1 MAKTVN
7 DAHLSLAYRLGATS
21 VPSSSTEKAK
31 RLQWFV
37 EAINNAISD
46 QNFWFMKDKHFDTT
60 VADQSDYSYPTDLKS
75 IIQIKVDDYKYESV
89 IDEEVY
95 RKFEMPSSP
104 VPILPAYM
112 ARSWFDMDNKF
123 WLVPIPSA
131 APTSYTVGLVQSSG
145 TATATSTTAHGFSRG
160 YNVTIAGADQTEYNG
175 SFEILTVPSTTT
187 FTFSVDS
194 TATSPATGTITAVR
208 KNIEVWYYKKPTE
221 PTSDSS
227 SIVLP
232 DEYMGILVAYGEG
245 RYWSAAHKRAKA
257 ADAFLEYET
266 LIDKMKNENI
276 RRKFQ
281 SNI

>member
-7 DAHLSLAYRLGATS
+7 DAHLALAYRLGATS
-21 VPSSSTEKAK
+21 VPSASTEKAK

-37 EAINNAISD
+37 EGLDNAIGE
-46 QNFWFMKDKHFDTT
+46 QTFWFMKDKHFDTT
-60 VADQSDYSYPTDLKS
+60 VANQSDYSYPTDNKF
-75 IIQIKVDDYKYESV
+75 IIQIKVDGYKYEKV
-89 IDEEVY
+89 PEEEVY
-95 RKFEMPSSP
+95 NKFEMPTSP

-123 WLVPIPSA
+123 WLVPIPSS
-131 APTSYTVGLVQSSG
+131 APTALSVGLVQTSG
-145 TATATSTTAHGFSRG
+145 TATATSTTAHGLVRG
-160 YNVTIAGADQTEYNG
+160 NYVTISGANETEYNG
-175 SFEILTVPSTTT
+175 AMEVLTVPSTTT

-194 TATSPATGTITAVR
+194 SATSPATGTITATE
-208 KNIEVWYYKKPTE
+208 KNIKIWYYKKATQPTGD
-221 PTSDSS
+221 TS
-227 SIVLP
+227 SIVVP
-232 DEYMGILVAYGEG
+232 DEYMSVLVAYAEG

-266 LIDKMKNENI
+266 VVDKMKNENI